1 MKSDCSPLISYED
14 VFSCETLSSSVIEK
28 VKSESHTRLYLSA
41 MNILKTLELNFENDD
56 ISENNINRFIEF
68 LKSYPVDLM
77 VGIMKDIKSNYIN
90 VYNKAIENEEFVEV
104 IL

>member
-1 MKSDCSPLISYED
+1 M
-14 VFSCETLSSSVIEK
+14 FSCETLSSSVIEK

-56 ISENNINRFIEF
+56 ISENNINRFIDF

-90 VYNKAIENEEFVEV
+90 VYNKAIENEEFVELYFESYSM
-104 IL
+104 IRG